1 MNDFLMQPSQSTTIF
16 GFVELS
22 EAVQI
27 LARAGYRCVELSHKT
42 AKRAEQKSVADDL
55 GVRVWS
61 LHGTLDLLA
70 GMGTATERQTAVEN
84 EIRAMEDVAVYAP
97 CPYVIHYYCRNTEP
111 DGVDNWRCVV
121 EPLHERAKS
130 LGFVLCL
137 EMIRVRPSKFP
148 YLCKS
153 REVAEFVRSFG
164 SRHLGLCID
173 VNHVNVYEPIPNVVA
188 NSAGLIRTV
197 HLSDNHGGAE
207 GPLSRPRHL
216 PPGDGVINWHE
227 ALSAL
232 YGAGYEGPLNM
243 ELHVEP
249 SDDILVRTRRWAET
263 IRDDILELPGSSRMK
278 GGPPLSSM

>member
-1 MNDFLMQPSQSTTIF
+1 MQPSQSTTIF

-70 GMGTATERQTAVEN
+70 GMG
-84 EIRAMEDVAVYAP
+84 MAVYAP

-216 PPGDGVINWHE
+216 PPGDGVINWPE

-249 SDDILVRTRRWAET
+249 SNDILVRTRRWAEA
-263 IRDDILELPGSSRMK
+263 IRDDMLESLGSSRMK
-278 GGPPLSSM
+278 GGPPLSST